1 VLHPSDAMSTQA
13 EPAVGELLDLAEAMR
28 DLAARATTAEGLPA
42 LRDLVHLTVERVLP
56 ARWASLTVLRE
67 GKFRTEASSDDG
79 ATKADILQYDMG
91 FGPCVDAVLADSVYV
106 SGDVATDERWLEWGA
121 RVHRELGVRSVLSQ
135 RLRLGGDLG
144 IIASL
149 NIYSDAAEAFD
160 ERARAMGLVL
170 ATHGG
175 LLVNAMLATDRARNL
190 QRALESNR
198 EIGMA
203 IGVLMNQHRL
213 SRAQAFDV
221 LRAASQDSNR
231 KLAEIAIEVVDTG
244 TLNIRGWPAH
254 PNTDGTRN
262 HPRADLPPEVPDA
275 GRQPLLA

>member
-1 VLHPSDAMSTQA
+1 MLHPSDAMTMPA
-13 EPAVGELLDLAEAMR
+13 EPPSGELLDLAEAMR
-28 DLAARATTAEGLPA
+28 DLADRATTAEGLPA
-42 LRDLVHLTVERVLP
+42 LRDLAQLAVGWVRP

-67 GKFRTEASSDDG
+67 GKFRTEATTNVG
-79 ATKADILQYDMG
+79 ATKADLLQYDLG
-91 FGPCVDAVLADSVYV
+91 FGPCVDAVLDDSVYV
-106 SGDVATDERWLEWGA
+106 SGDVASDERWLEWGE

-149 NIYSDAAEAFD
+149 NIYSDAAHAFD

-190 QRALESNR
+190 QHALESNR

-213 SRAQAFDV
+213 SRVQAFDV

-254 PNTDGTRN
+254 PSSDERPDDTGTGLR
-262 HPRADLPPEVPDA
+262 PVVPSA
-275 GRQPLLA
+275 GLAPSLT